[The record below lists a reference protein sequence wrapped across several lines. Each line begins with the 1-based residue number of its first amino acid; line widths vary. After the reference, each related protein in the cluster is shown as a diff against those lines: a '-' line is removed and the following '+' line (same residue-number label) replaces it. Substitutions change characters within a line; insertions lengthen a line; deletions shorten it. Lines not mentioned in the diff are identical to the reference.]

1 MSGKTNKWGPALT
14 DGQQAAARP
23 TDIAATIAADLSNK
37 LRSQLNPVCV
47 ALPQQSTFSAEFEIN
62 DSPVS
67 NLTLCD
73 NTDMDCLHS
82 MHSQL
87 SEI

>member
-1 MSGKTNKWGPALT
+1 MSGKANKWGPALT

-37 LRSQLNPVCV
+37 LRSQLNTTSVS
-47 ALPQQSTFSAEFEIN
+47 LNQQSTISAEFEIN

-67 NLTLCD
+67 NYALRYD
-73 NTDMDCLHS
+73 NDVDCFHR
-82 MHSQL
+82 MHS
-87 SEI
+87 

>member
-14 DGQQAAARP
+14 DGQQPAARP

-37 LRSQLNPVCV
+37 LRSQLNPAFV

-67 NLTLCD
+67 NHALCD
-73 NTDMDCLHS
+73 DTDVDCLHR
-82 MHSQL
+82 MHS
-87 SEI
+87 